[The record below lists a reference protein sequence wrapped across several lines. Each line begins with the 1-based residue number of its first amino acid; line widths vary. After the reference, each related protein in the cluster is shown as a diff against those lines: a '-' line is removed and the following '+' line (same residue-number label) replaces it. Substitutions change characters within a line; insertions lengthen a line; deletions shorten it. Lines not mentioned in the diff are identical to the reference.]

1 MVQDEPAATPVLEQ
15 ASVVIPNGAP
25 IDAVPMFNVSVPELV
40 TTTGWLGEDVDTRW
54 VPKVRLD
61 ADSDT
66 AGCTPLP
73 VTVTACGELSASSLK
88 ESVACSGPKVVGANR
103 TCTVQVLP
111 TVSVPLEHVSGSWL

>member
-25 IDAVPMFNVSVPELV
+25 IDAAPMFNVSVPELV
-40 TTTGWLGEDVDTRW
+40 TTPGWLGEDVPTPW
-54 VPKVRLD
+54 LPKVRLD

-73 VTVTACGELSASSLK
+73 VTVTACGELSASSLE
-88 ESVACSGPKVVGANR
+88 ESGGCRGAKAAR
-103 TCTVQVLP
+103 AR
-111 TVSVPLEHVSGSWL
+111 

>member
-1 MVQDEPAATPVLEQ
+1 MVQDEPGATPVLEQ
-15 ASVVIPNGAP
+15 ASAVIPNGAP
-25 IDAVPMFNVSVPELV
+25 IDAVPMFNVTVPVLV
-40 TTTGWLGEDVDTRW
+40 TTTGWLGEEVPTPW
-54 VPKVRLD
+54 LPKVRLD

-88 ESVACSGPKVVGANR
+88 ESVACSGPKVVGAKP

-111 TVSVPLEHVSGSWL
+111 TVSVALEHVSAARL